1 MTAKSQLVDQ
11 HGNPLGVHGQL
22 ELFGLE
28 RCVAGVEL
36 DPGLSPSQVRREIR
50 RLEAAA
56 RCMAE
61 IDPNEIAFLHAGLCQ
76 TGLPHSKPAD
86 DRDPWHRSNGR
97 FHLVV
102 EPGTIIDRLSGKPKY
117 VGVPFGPKAR
127 LIFLHINTE
136 GVKRR
141 QIPLG
146 RSMSAWMRRLGL
158 HVSGG
163 DNGSIKPFKEQ
174 NLRIGRARFSFQFQ
188 FEHVDETGR
197 SGLGISDVQV
207 ADKLH
212 LWVTDDDAEWAEEI
226 ELTEKFHA
234 HLREHAVPL
243 SDHAISYLSG
253 SCLQLDFYAWAAWR
267 LPRLQKPLRLNW
279 AQVAATFSAAG
290 EPKRLAERIRKE
302 VLPEVYAV
310 YRDMRIESVK
320 GGLLLYPSKP
330 PVPKTLV
337 ALPSK

>member
-1 MTAKSQLVDQ
+1 MGAKSSMVDRN
-11 HGNPLGVHGQL
+11 GNLLGVHSQL

-28 RCVAGVEL
+28 RCIVALETA
-36 DPGLSPSQVRREIR
+36 PGLSASQVRRDTHR
-50 RLEAAA
+50 FEAAA

-76 TGLPHSKPAD
+76 TGLPHSKPGD

-102 EPGTIIDRLSGKPKY
+102 EPGTIIDRLTGKPRH

-141 QIPLG
+141 QILLG

-174 NLRIGRARFSFQFQ
+174 NLRIGRARFSFQF
-188 FEHVDETGR
+188 EHETADGR

-212 LWVTDDDAEWAEEI
+212 LWVTDDEAEWSEEI
-226 ELTEKFHA
+226 ELTEKFHE

-267 LPRLQKPLRLNW
+267 LPRLTKPLRLNW

-310 YRDMRIESVK
+310 YRDMRVESVK

-330 PVPKTLV
+330 PVPKPLV
-337 ALPSK
+337 SISSASK